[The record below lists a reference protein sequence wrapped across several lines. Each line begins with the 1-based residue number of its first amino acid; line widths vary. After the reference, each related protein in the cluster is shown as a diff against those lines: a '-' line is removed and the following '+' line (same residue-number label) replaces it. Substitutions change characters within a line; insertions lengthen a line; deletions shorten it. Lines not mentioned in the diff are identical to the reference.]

1 METQYIHRKHI
12 SKSKR
17 LKEKLAAKAKE
28 AALQE
33 SLQKHNKAKKV
44 LFPAMVEKIYEGK
57 ERSNYESNSLAYIL
71 ENHFSALHKKK
82 QPRRRVAF
90 RNILLHLYKKRC
102 TKLLRNEEYLRV
114 IYQIAWFSTAGI
126 RDIETWKRKSHNADK
141 QLKSIIKHCFVK
153 YEVPAFMYE
162 AWLDYN
168 RKYISW
174 FIDLGRGQSVKSLS
188 KMPVR
193 LTKKG
198 AHQFLQAPAN
208 YTIEMALRRAQALAF
223 GTDEL
228 LAGRIACTGLSR
240 NDFQHETFWE
250 TVIQFFMKQ
259 TMLDFNKME
268 EIIDYLNDCI
278 RNNAAYSIK
287 GRTITSLTRQ
297 SDAWHVEQA
306 VHNASKVEMFTW
318 KPTLDSSLIVTKK
331 DGNDV
336 KKYRLFELCSSKEL
350 IVEGRKMNHCVA
362 SYARSCCV
370 KVAAIF
376 TLRCTSFSKGLEIL
390 ATIELDI
397 KSQTIVQA
405 KGRFNNPISAVAKKI
420 MYDWATQHELKIGKW
435 L

>member
-1 METQYIHRKHI
+1 METQHIHRKHT
-12 SKSKR
+12 SKSRR

-28 AALQE
+28 AAIQE

-57 ERSNYESNSLAYIL
+57 ERSDYDHNSLAYIL
-71 ENHFSALHKKK
+71 ESYFTAFHKRKY
-82 QPRRRVAF
+82 PSRRAAF
-90 RNILLHLYKKRC
+90 KDILLYLYKKRC
-102 TKLLRNEEYLRV
+102 TKLLREGHYLSV
-114 IYQIAWFSTAGI
+114 LSQIAWFSLVAVK
-126 RDIETWKRKSHNADK
+126 DIKSWKRNSHNPDK
-141 QLKSIIKHCFVK
+141 QLKSIIKHCFVQYK
-153 YEVPAFMYE
+153 VSEFMYS
-162 AWLDYN
+162 AWFDHN

-174 FIDLGRGQSVKSLS
+174 FIDLGYGKSVKSLS

-198 AHQFLQAPAN
+198 AHNFLQAPKH
-208 YTIEMALRRAQALAF
+208 YTIEMAIRRAQALAF

-228 LAGRIACTGLSR
+228 LAERIACTGLSR
-240 NDFQHETFWE
+240 NNFYHEAFWE

-268 EIIDYLNDCI
+268 EIIDYLSYTID
-278 RNNAAYSIK
+278 NNADYSMK

-297 SDAWHVEQA
+297 SDEWHMEQA
-306 VHNASKVEMFTW
+306 IYSASMVEMFTW
-318 KPTLDSSLIVTKK
+318 TPTLNSSYIIQKK
-331 DGNDV
+331 EEKDV

-370 KVAAIF
+370 KVTSIF
-376 TLRCTSFSKGLEIL
+376 SLRCLSISKGQEIL
-390 ATIELDI
+390 ATIELDN

-405 KGRFNNPISAVAKKI
+405 KARFNKPISKAAKKI
-420 MYDWATQHELKIGKW
+420 MTDWAAQHDLKIGKW

>member
-1 METQYIHRKHI
+1 METKNIHRKHI
-12 SKSKR
+12 SKSRR
-17 LKEKLAAKAKE
+17 LKEKLAAKARE

-57 ERSNYESNSLAYIL
+57 EISNYEYNSLASIL
-71 ENHFSALHKKK
+71 QNHFNAISKKK
-82 QPRRRVAF
+82 HPSRRKAF
-90 RNILLHLYKKRC
+90 KDILLHLYKKRC
-102 TKLLRNEEYLRV
+102 TKLLRNEEFLRTIYL
-114 IYQIAWFSTAGI
+114 IAWFSPAYV
-126 RDIETWKRKSHNADK
+126 RDIIEWKRNSHNAEK
-141 QLKSIIKHCFVK
+141 QLKSILKHCFVT
-153 YEVPAFMYE
+153 YQVPDFMYE
-162 AWLDYN
+162 AWTDHN
-168 RKYISW
+168 SKHIAW
-174 FIDLGRGQSVKSLS
+174 FIDLGSGKSVKSLS

-198 AHQFLQAPAN
+198 AHQFLQAPAE

-228 LAGRIACTGLSR
+228 LAGRIACTALSR
-240 NDFQHETFWE
+240 NNFQHEAFWE

-268 EIIDYLNDCI
+268 EIIDYLSDRI
-278 RNNAAYSIK
+278 RNNPEYSIK
-287 GRTITSLTRQ
+287 GRTIASLTRQ

-306 VHNASKVEMFTW
+306 VNNAFQVEMFTW
-318 KPTLDSSLIVTKK
+318 KPTLNSSYLFEKK
-331 DGNDV
+331 EAKEL

-370 KVAAIF
+370 KVTGIF
-376 TLRCTSFSKGLEIL
+376 SLRCISFSKGHEIL

-405 KGRFNNPISAVAKKI
+405 KARFNKPIAPIAKKI
-420 MYDWATQHELKIGKW
+420 MNDWAVQHDLKIGKW

>member
-1 METQYIHRKHI
+1 METKNIHRKHI

-44 LFPAMVEKIYEGK
+44 LFPAMVEKIYESN

-71 ENHFSALHKKK
+71 QNQFGALSKKK
-82 QPRRRVAF
+82 QPSRRAAY

-102 TKLLRNEEYLRV
+102 TKLLRNEEYVRA
-114 IYQIAWFSTAGI
+114 IYQIAWFSTAAI
-126 RDIETWKRKSHNADK
+126 NDINTWKRNSHNADK

-168 RKYISW
+168 RKYIAW
-174 FIDLGRGQSVKSLS
+174 FIDLGRGHSVKSLS

-198 AHQFLQAPAN
+198 AHYFLQAPAD

-223 GTDEL
+223 GSDEL
-228 LAGRIACTGLSR
+228 LAGRIACTSLSR
-240 NDFQHETFWE
+240 NDFQHEAFWE

-259 TMLDFNKME
+259 AMLDFNKME
-268 EIIDYLNDCI
+268 EIIDYLSDCI
-278 RNNAAYSIK
+278 RNNAEYSIK

-297 SDAWHVEQA
+297 SDEWHTAQA
-306 VHNASKVEMFTW
+306 IHNASKVELFTW
-318 KPTLDSSLIVTKK
+318 NPTLDSSFTVAKK

-336 KKYRLFELCSSKEL
+336 KRYRLFELCSSKEL

-376 TLRCTSFSKGLEIL
+376 TLRCISFSKGQEIL
-390 ATIELDI
+390 ATIEVDI

-405 KGRFNNPISAVAKKI
+405 KARFNKPISPIAKKI
-420 MYDWATQHELKIGKW
+420 MHDWATEHELKIGKW